1 MDDARAV
8 KICNGDEVSV
18 KFKRLKILA
27 FEESKGK
34 IDSYLRYAKLKQWS
48 NMSLAMG

>member
-1 MDDARAV
+1 MDDVWVV

-18 KFKRLKILA
+18 KFKRLKILV

-34 IDSYLRYAKLKQWS
+34 IDSYLRYVKLK
-48 NMSLAMG
+48 